1 VAAAD
6 VAGNLLVVGLNYRA
20 APPGARERLFSDDPD
35 YAQLLADVRAAGLQQ
50 AVVIATC
57 ERMEIA
63 TLTAEPSGAELAMS
77 ALLARWADAEMETL
91 EPLLSI
97 ARGQAG
103 LRHLF
108 AVAAALD
115 SQIVGEP
122 QVFGQFRESHRA
134 AAAAGLLGR
143 ELDAVLQ
150 QACTVA
156 RRVRSETALAE
167 HPVSIAAA
175 AVKVARQVHG
185 DLRRANALL
194 LGLGEMGEI
203 MAGQLREAA
212 IAGLA
217 LTHPV
222 HRRAEAMARR
232 TEADLRP
239 WPELAAAMAEA
250 DIVVACLGQGH
261 YTLTAREVSLA
272 LKRRRQRPMFIMDA
286 AVPGDVEPAVEDL
299 EPAFV
304 YDLGDLERV
313 AQEGRARREAA
324 ALAAW
329 RIVDEELDAFQR
341 QQSQRHAAPVL
352 AAFSERLEAL
362 RAEILASGKLDAE
375 AATHQL
381 IRRLLHESSRALR
394 TAATTDEAER
404 AELERSLQRLFRLGT
419 EGRQEEGKQDRRD
432 DNGGKRKEET

>member
-1 VAAAD
+1 MAAAD
-6 VAGNLLVVGLNYRA
+6 AAGNLLVVGLNYRA
-20 APPGARERLFSDDPD
+20 APPSARERLFSDEPD

-50 AVVIATC
+50 AAVIATC
-57 ERMEIA
+57 ERVEIA
-63 TLTAEPSGAELAMS
+63 ALTAEPSAAEITMS
-77 ALLARWADAEMETL
+77 ELLARWADAETETL
-91 EPLLSI
+91 APMLSI

-134 AAAAGLLGR
+134 ARAAGLLGR

-185 DLRRANALL
+185 DLRRAKALL

-212 IAGLA
+212 IAGLT

-232 TEADLRP
+232 AEADLRP
-239 WPELAAAMAEA
+239 WPELAAAIAEA

-329 RIVDEELDAFQR
+329 RIVDEELDAFQSR
-341 QQSQRHAAPVL
+341 QSQRDAAPTL
-352 AAFSERLEAL
+352 AAFSERLETL

-381 IRRLLHESSRALR
+381 IRRLLHEPSRVLR
-394 TAATTDEAER
+394 SAATTDEAEL

-419 EGRQEEGKQDRRD
+419 DGQGEGKEDRRNG
-432 DNGGKRKEET
+432 NGGKREEET